1 MEGVCFEFTNLS
13 YVGNMGKNQ
22 TGGAHP
28 SAAAFRPCA
37 SIQTVAT
44 AIVAITPGSRCRSR
58 HRAHCHCS
66 PSSCK
71 PRICAAILASTSST
85 HFKPEPTAIA
95 SGRSTSL
102 AAASSPMSSSSP
114 VAVCAPP
121 APPPLRGGLHDH
133 VVHLRPHLHCRQ
145 LLVRAVVIVHFAT
158 DFLIIA
164 RPPR

>member
-1 MEGVCFEFTNLS
+1 MLEIWEKIKP
-13 YVGNMGKNQ
+13 VGPTHQ
-22 TGGAHP
+22 RPRSDRAL
-28 SAAAFRPCA
+28 AFRQWPPPLLPSPPVPA
-37 SIQTVAT
+37 AVL
-44 AIVAITPGSRCRSR
+44 AIER
-58 HRAHCHCS
+58 HCHCS

-85 HFKPEPTAIA
+85 HFKPEPTAIT

-133 VVHLRPHLHCRQ
+133 VTYVHTFIADNFLSELSSSSTSPPTSSSSLVLLGEPRSNQPHQ
-145 LLVRAVVIVHFAT
+145 LF
-158 DFLIIA
+158 
-164 RPPR
+164 P

>member
-1 MEGVCFEFTNLS
+1 MLEIWEKIKP
-13 YVGNMGKNQ
+13 VGPTHQ
-22 TGGAHP
+22 RPRSDHAL
-28 SAAAFRPCA
+28 AFRQWPPPLLPSPPVPA
-37 SIQTVAT
+37 AVL
-44 AIVAITPGSRCRSR
+44 AIER
-58 HRAHCHCS
+58 HCHCS

-145 LLVRAVVIVHFAT
+145 LLVRAVVIVHFT
-158 DFLIIA
+158 TNFLIIA